1 MHGRPSSPPPPC
13 FVVQPGIKRLTT
25 GVLLQQSPICDR
37 RFDLEMAC
45 TQHGC
50 KRTHSNE
57 HMPRDV
63 SRGKVTAPCCKRPSG
78 KGGEG
83 RSRATTTAPGVS
95 TRQIHS
101 PKGYDPWQGQGLG
114 LLSDSPDNSPRG
126 ISRAMTTAPAVS
138 EGQH

>member
-1 MHGRPSSPPPPC
+1 MVAKEHTAMSTCQGMFQGEKLQPPVVNVPPGR
-13 FVVQPGIKRLTT
+13 
-25 GVLLQQSPICDR
+25 
-37 RFDLEMAC
+37 
-45 TQHGC
+45 
-50 KRTHSNE
+50 
-57 HMPRDV
+57 
-63 SRGKVTAPCCKRPSG
+63 
-78 KGGEG
+78 GGGG

-114 LLSDSPDNSPRG
+114 LLSDSPDSSPRG